1 VRQRRQSGRFIL
13 AAAARADLREI
24 SDYIRRDSPASA
36 RRVREELR
44 AAMRRL
50 ASMPGLGHTREDLAA
65 IDPALRFFSVYSY
78 LIVYR
83 TETDPLEVVR
93 VLHGARDVRRILG
106 G

>member
-1 VRQRRQSGRFIL
+1 MRRRGRSKRFIL

-24 SDYIRRDSPASA
+24 SEYIRHDSPPAA
-36 RRVREELR
+36 KRVREELR
-44 AAMRRL
+44 ATMRRL
-50 ASMPGLGHTREDLAA
+50 AEMPGLGHMREDLVA

-93 VLHGARDVRRILG
+93 VLHGARDVRRILDE
-106 G
+106 